1 MQLLLLSVLNCVYE
15 TISQILRK
23 NVEKRALF
31 DNLDVCMLALDEICD
46 GGVVLEADPAA
57 VVARVAIRTDDIP
70 LGEQTVAQV
79 NDLVLKKVIG
89 GRGVTSGGF
98 LRVFSQLHPP
108 MVDGVPTYGCIMRTR
123 GNTFYDAECFMQ

>member
-1 MQLLLLSVLNCVYE
+1 MLNCVYE

-79 NDLVLKKVIG
+79 NDLVLKKSHRWA
-89 GRGVTSGGF
+89 RGNVRGLFTS
-98 LRVFSQLHPP
+98 VFATAS
-108 MVDGVPTYGCIMRTR
+108 TYG
-123 GNTFYDAECFMQ
+123 